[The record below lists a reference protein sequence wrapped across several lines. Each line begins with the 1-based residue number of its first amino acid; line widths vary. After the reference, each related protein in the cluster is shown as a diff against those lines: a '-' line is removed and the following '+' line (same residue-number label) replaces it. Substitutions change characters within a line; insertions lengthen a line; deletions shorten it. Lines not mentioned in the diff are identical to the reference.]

1 MNRPRCADVVCGG
14 PVWRMGALAGGR
26 MDVPRITGTSSIELN
41 ATTGDAARFR
51 AELQQPGSG
60 SRSSAASPVA
70 AAIPADLVELA
81 QTSAIP
87 YDLLSQVFQ
96 TLGQALDSGSLKN
109 AQSAYWTLQQII
121 AGAPNLQDQPSPN
134 RRLLLLAEAVA
145 HLRQAVQ
152 SGDLVG
158 AQQAFQTMRLL
169 MQNAPPTADRLLE
182 NAKLQA
188 SPDTITADRSS
199 RTDSS
204 LNAQQAYRAIQQE
217 MQNEAGLGQLPDA
230 PRTAAFSPD
239 AYSLY
244 LLIAANQ
251 VSAQSGGQ
259 QRGLLPRLGPR
270 LAVGLW
276 WGGVNLALL
285 CLAVLTGVLE
295 MRLPSLVPV
304 LLAMLTINALIWLGA
319 RAFSTRD

>member
-1 MNRPRCADVVCGG
+1 
-14 PVWRMGALAGGR
+14 

-121 AGAPNLQDQPSPN
+121 AGAPSLADQTSPN
-134 RRLLLLAEAVA
+134 RRLLLLAEAFA

-152 SGDLVG
+152 SGDLPG
-158 AQQAFQTMRLL
+158 AQQAYQTMRML

-182 NAKLQA
+182 NAKVQV
-188 SPDTITADRSS
+188 SPDAITDRPDRSS
-199 RTDSS
+199 RTDNS
-204 LNAQQAYRAIQQE
+204 LSAQQAYRAIQQE
-217 MQNEAGLGQLPDA
+217 LQNEAGVSQFADTA
-230 PRTAAFSPD
+230 RTAAFSPD

-251 VSAQSGGQ
+251 FAAQSGGQ
-259 QRGLLPRLGPR
+259 ERGLSPRLGPR
-270 LAVGLW
+270 LAIGLW
-276 WGGVNLALL
+276 WGGINLAIL
-285 CLAVLTGVLE
+285 CLAAVTGVLE
-295 MRLPSLVPV
+295 MRLPSLIPV
-304 LLAMLTINALIWLGA
+304 LLAMLAINTLIWLGA
-319 RAFSTRD
+319 RAFSNRS